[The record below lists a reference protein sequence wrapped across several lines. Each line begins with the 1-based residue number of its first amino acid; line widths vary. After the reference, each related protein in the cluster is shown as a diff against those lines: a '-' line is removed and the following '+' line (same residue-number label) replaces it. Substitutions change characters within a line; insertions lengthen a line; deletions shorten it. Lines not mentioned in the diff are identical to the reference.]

1 MVFCS
6 QEFLFGFITLAII
19 YFFCNQTLRK
29 FLLVIA
35 NTIFYWYLGG
45 NAYFYLLA
53 VIILSYL
60 IARYKKYDLKYLMI
74 ILIILCLGIS
84 KYAYGFI
91 NSHNIIIPIGI
102 SFFSF
107 KIIGYLLDVKNN
119 K

>member
-6 QEFLFGFITLAII
+6 QEFLIGFITLAII

-45 NAYFYLLA
+45 SSYFYLLA

-60 IARYKKYDLKYLMI
+60 ITRYKKNDLKYLMI

-84 KYAYGFI
+84 KYASGFI

-107 KIIGYLLDVKNN
+107 LAFSFKFINN
-119 K
+119 FLQ

>member
-6 QEFLFGFITLAII
+6 QEFLVGFITWAIL

-60 IARYKKYDLKYLMI
+60 IARYKKYDLNRQR
-74 ILIILCLGIS
+74 
-84 KYAYGFI
+84 I
-91 NSHNIIIPIGI
+91 N
-102 SFFSF
+102 
-107 KIIGYLLDVKNN
+107 KNN
-119 K
+119 N